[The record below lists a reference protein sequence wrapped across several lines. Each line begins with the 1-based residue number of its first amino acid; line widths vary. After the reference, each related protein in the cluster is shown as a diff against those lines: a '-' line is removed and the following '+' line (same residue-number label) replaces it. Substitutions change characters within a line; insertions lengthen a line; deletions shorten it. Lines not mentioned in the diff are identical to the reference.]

1 MTTHATRG
9 NIPTIKDEI
18 CVLICNY
25 LIFERSPKMQSDELY
40 DKLCRLLTD
49 YETRENSVDIKD
61 FYFLLVEIQNNWELM
76 VTSK

>member
-1 MTTHATRG
+1 MH
-9 NIPTIKDEI
+9 
-18 CVLICNY
+18 
-25 LIFERSPKMQSDELY
+25 SDELY

-76 VTSK
+76 VASK